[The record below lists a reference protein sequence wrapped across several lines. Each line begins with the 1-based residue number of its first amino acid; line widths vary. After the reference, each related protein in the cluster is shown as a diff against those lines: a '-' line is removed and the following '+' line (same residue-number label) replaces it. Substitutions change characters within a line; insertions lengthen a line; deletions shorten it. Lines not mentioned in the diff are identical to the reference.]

1 MGDAGPVLAD
11 SNELIRKTDMLRFNS
26 EIVQRLLMITKL
38 PQVMEVA
45 PDVAS
50 GLQLILGHP
59 VELPTR
65 LKFEDRHSAS
75 LEKDGGDRKLV
86 VKDSTVDPPQ
96 STHYEV
102 RDVPPSPPERL
113 SILGMAGVVFS
124 ALAVLAVL
132 VFGLVWVT
140 KQISSIPLL
149 VLIFCVALLFSLCLL
164 GLVLLLSGHLSERTV
179 GKLLGGVL
187 GKVPGLGSWLPQ
199 ASKKTKT

>member
-1 MGDAGPVLAD
+1 
-11 SNELIRKTDMLRFNS
+11 MLRFNS

-65 LKFEDRHSAS
+65 LKFEDRYSVT

-164 GLVLLLSGHLSERTV
+164 GLVLLLSGLYRRESWESCSAVSWAKSRASAR
-179 GKLLGGVL
+179 GSR
-187 GKVPGLGSWLPQ
+187 GLQRKQRPDPCL
-199 ASKKTKT
+199 ASFTK